1 MNLIKLKKNAK
12 INKKINKNNDD
23 DLIKSYVKYIYIF
36 QRIIIYIINGLLTD
50 LMELRIMQVLIV
62 WIKNVLEEV
71 V

>member
-36 QRIIIYIINGLLTD
+36 
-50 LMELRIMQVLIV
+50 
-62 WIKNVLEEV
+62 
-71 V
+71 